1 MAFEFS
7 KSKLPLQ
14 LFINNEYVDSK
25 NSKKLTLHNPKD
37 GSLISDKVPLGGE
50 HDVDAAVAAAE
61 KAFPVWK
68 KFTGA
73 QRRTVMNKFAELIE
87 KNGIA
92 LAELTRITLG
102 APYEAFGKFEAG
114 MCAEVYSL
122 RIWSSMGRSTIT
134 DDYDRHLDTTPAGL
148 TSSEASPGHRRTGS

>member
-1 MAFEFS
+1 MSFPFS

-14 LFINNEYVDSK
+14 LFINNEYADSK

-37 GSLISDKVPLGGE
+37 GSLISDQAPLGGE

-61 KAFPVWK
+61 KAFPTWK
-68 KFTGA
+68 KVSGSK
-73 QRRTVMNKFAELIE
+73 RREIMLKFAALIE
-87 KNGIA
+87 KHSLA

-114 MCAEVYSL
+114 LCADV
-122 RIWSSMGRSTIT
+122 RILSNLYTNNNEILMTN
-134 DDYDRHLDTTPAGL
+134 RHSNTMLAGS
-148 TSSEASPGHRRTGS
+148 TSSVENPGPKKMAS